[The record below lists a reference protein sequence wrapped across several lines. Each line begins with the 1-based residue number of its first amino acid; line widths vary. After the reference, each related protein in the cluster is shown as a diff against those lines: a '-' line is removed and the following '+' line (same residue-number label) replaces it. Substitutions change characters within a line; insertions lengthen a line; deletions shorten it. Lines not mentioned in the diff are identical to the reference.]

1 MLQSQHCNVSS
12 LQFFRLVGSLYF
24 PPGSCLSN
32 NKIKPPCCVS
42 DSPRVVCLFVYMVS
56 LSQSGSSAILK
67 QFQMGNNC
75 GANSHTSR
83 KSLTS
88 LSFTHTQAHAS
99 VWVQRNS
106 KTLLQTSGNLLLAN
120 RAEDK
125 GQLLSPCQDESRLS
139 LIHKSWDPEESLRER
154 ETEIERE
161 RQTERKRGRTQ
172 RIFCLSNSPT
182 LFWVS

>member
-1 MLQSQHCNVSS
+1 MWAASN
-12 LQFFRLVGSLYF
+12 FFRLVGSLYF

-67 QFQMGNNC
+67 QFQLGNNC

-161 RQTERKRGRTQ
+161 RQTERERGRTQ